1 VNAFASP
8 LVLPLVIFLAETCV
22 VTISTVRIISVSRGR
37 KVLASVLGT
46 FEITIWL
53 FAIGQVMQNLND
65 WTCFV
70 AFAAGFTIGNFF
82 GVLLES
88 KLAIGNLVVRVITH
102 RNGAEIV
109 EALKAATYGVTSI
122 DARGATGAVHVILT
136 VIPRKELAKVVTLI
150 RACDPKVFYSVD
162 DLQAAAAG
170 IAPGARVSPRRLLP
184 SFFWPGHPP
193 HPTVSPARERVG

>member
-1 VNAFASP
+1 VNEFAGP
-8 LVLPLVIFLAETCV
+8 ILLPLVIFVAETLV

-53 FAIGQVMQNLND
+53 FAIGKVMQNLND

-70 AFAAGFTIGNFF
+70 AFSAGFTIGNFF
-82 GVLLES
+82 GVILEA

-109 EALKAATYGVTSI
+109 EALKAAEYGVTSI
-122 DARGATGAVHVILT
+122 DAQGATGAVQVILT
-136 VIPRKELAKVVTLI
+136 VIPRKELDKVVALI
-150 RACDPKVFYSVD
+150 KACDPKVFYSVD
-162 DLQAAAAG
+162 DLQSAAAG
-170 IAPGARVSPRRLLP
+170 ITPAGRVSPRKLLP
-184 SFFWPGHPP
+184 SFFWLRSEAGNAV
-193 HPTVSPARERVG
+193 TG